1 MYQYWEGGATGS
13 IFGGFSAVIASVFV
27 SEYYTC
33 TLSSEAEKS
42 AARSTLYTCLD
53 IGLKLIHPFMPFI
66 SEVRVSKS
74 KIRNL
79 SSFFSLKNTS
89 SKNASKTI
97 LNLVFRSCIS
107 AYQDV
112 LLARPPL

>member
-1 MYQYWEGGATGS
+1 MYQYWKGGATGS
-13 IFGGFSAVIASVFV
+13 ILGGLSAVIASVFV
-27 SEYYTC
+27 SEYSTPS
-33 TLSSEAEKS
+33 TEAEKS

-112 LLARPPL
+112 LLVRPPL